1 MEEARM
7 LPELEKI
14 LEEERLEKEKAEA
27 LHTKPEET
35 SVEAKCY
42 TIEDLMAM
50 LGVSRKS
57 VNTLLER
64 HVFRWFKIGAIYRI
78 SRKSF
83 DEWMDSMA

>member
-1 MEEARM
+1 M
-7 LPELEKI
+7 LPEIEMI

>member
-1 MEEARM
+1 M

-14 LEEERLEKEKAEA
+14 VEEERLEKEKAEA
-27 LHTKPEET
+27 QSTKPEET
-35 SVEAKCY
+35 SAEAKCY
-42 TIEDLMAM
+42 TIEDLMIM

-64 HVFRWFKIGAIYRI
+64 HVFRWFKIGTIYRI